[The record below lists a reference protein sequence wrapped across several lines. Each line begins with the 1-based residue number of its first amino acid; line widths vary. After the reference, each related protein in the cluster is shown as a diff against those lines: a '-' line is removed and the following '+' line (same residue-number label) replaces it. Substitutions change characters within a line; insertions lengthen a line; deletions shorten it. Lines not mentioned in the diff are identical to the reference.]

1 MTFSRSSNFAQSAE
15 DEGGLQLAQVG
26 AALQR
31 YWLVIVGTTVAFA
44 ALAQIKSVSD
54 SPNYGGTFE
63 ILTKSVT
70 AEAEVISSISDTLS
84 RDRQRQ
90 EPQTD
95 QKVLDAT
102 KIKVLRSPSLLYP
115 VVNEL
120 QRQYPHITYQ
130 KLFDS
135 LAIQTSV
142 QDILTVTYESS
153 NPQEVEDVLKVVS
166 AAYLNYS
173 LEERQRDI
181 RQGMSFVEKQ
191 LPALETR
198 VKSQQGKLQSFR
210 QRYNLIDP
218 EVQGRQLSEQAG
230 DIAKQRLSTTTAL
243 DEAQLLYQELNQQLS
258 QQSPE
263 FAGSSALSENKR
275 YQDLL
280 ARLAEVESKLAQD
293 SAIYL
298 DGSPEIQ
305 MLQDQ
310 RQNLRP
316 LLIQE
321 AQRVQQQVASRIQE
335 LQNRGQALSQSQGLV
350 NLQIRQLS
358 AIARDYTEI
367 QRELQIAT
375 DNLNQFLAKR
385 EGLQLDAAQRQVP
398 WLLLTPPGEPQQ
410 KSPGM
415 ARNLAMGA
423 GLGLLLGTGLA
434 LALNT
439 VSDAIHTSKE
449 LKQATKLP
457 LLGVIPQHKSLSND
471 AHAYELVWN
480 QAGIADTDMR
490 SDRTV
495 LFLESFRSLFANI
508 QLMKMDQPIRA
519 IAISSAVPSQGK
531 TTTAVHLAQAAAS
544 MGKRVLLVDGD
555 LRRPQL
561 HRRLG
566 LENTTGLADVVSNS
580 LHAFSA
586 VQQVAWNPNLYVM
599 TAGSPADPTQILSA
613 QAMQD
618 FMEASQADFDLVIYD
633 TPPLLGFADAYLLSP
648 YIDGILFVGKLHE
661 LKRPLLEQAMENLK
675 LASAPLL
682 GIVANGS
689 TERSVS
695 TRGYYKYYA
704 RRDEE
709 TEVAIAR
716 NNLSRVL
723 SPLQGRRKKVRK

>member
-1 MTFSRSSNFAQSAE
+1 MTFSKSSNFSQSAD
-15 DEGGLQLAQVG
+15 DEGGLRLAEV
-26 AALQR
+26 ASALQR
-31 YWLVIVGTTVAFA
+31 YWLVIAGTTVVFA
-44 ALAQIKSVSD
+44 SLAQIKSISD
-54 SPNYGGTFE
+54 APDYGGTFE

-84 RDRQRQ
+84 SDRQQQ
-90 EPQTD
+90 EPQSD
-95 QKVLDAT
+95 RKVLDET
-102 KIKVLRSPSLLYP
+102 KMKVLRSPSLLYP

-120 QRQYPHITYQ
+120 QQQYPDLTYQ
-130 KLFDS
+130 KLFDGLKINS
-135 LAIQTSV
+135 SV
-142 QDILTVTYESS
+142 QDILTVSYETSD
-153 NPQEVEDVLKVVS
+153 PKQVEDVLKVVS

-191 LPALETR
+191 LPGLETR
-198 VKSQQGKLQSFR
+198 VKAQQGKLQAFR

-230 DIAKQRLSTTTAL
+230 DISKQQLATRTEL
-243 DEAQLLYQELNQQLS
+243 DEAQLLYQELNQQLA

-263 FAGSSALSENKR
+263 SAGSSALSSNKR
-275 YQDLL
+275 YQDILDRLSEIDSQL
-280 ARLAEVESKLAQD
+280 AKDA
-293 SAIYL
+293 AIYL
-298 DGSPEIQ
+298 SPSPEMQ
-305 MLQDQ
+305 LLQEQ
-310 RQNLRP
+310 RQNLAP
-316 LLIQE
+316 LLTQE
-321 AQRVQQQVASRIQE
+321 AERVRQQVASRIQE
-335 LQNRGQALSQSQGLV
+335 LQNRSQALGESQGLV
-350 NLQIRQLS
+350 NRQIRQLS
-358 AIARDYTEI
+358 AIAREYTEI

-375 DNLNQFLAKR
+375 DNLNQFFAKR

-398 WLLLTPPGEPQQ
+398 WLLLTPPGDPEQR
-410 KSPGM
+410 SPGM
-415 ARNLAMGA
+415 ARNMAMGA
-423 GLGLLLGTGLA
+423 GLGLLLGAGLA
-434 LALNT
+434 LALNK

-449 LKQATKLP
+449 LKQLTKLP
-457 LLGVIPQHKSLSND
+457 LLGVIPQHKSLRND
-471 AHAYELVWN
+471 EHAYELVWN
-480 QAGIADTDMR
+480 QAGIAEGESH

-495 LFLESFRSLFANI
+495 LFLESFRSLFANL
-508 QLMKMDQPIRA
+508 QLMKLDRPMRA

-531 TTTAVHLAQAAAS
+531 STVAVHLAQAAAS

-566 LENTTGLADVVSNS
+566 LENTTGLADVVSQS
-580 LHAFSA
+580 LHAFSV

-599 TAGSPADPTQILSA
+599 TAGSPADPTQVLSA
-613 QAMQD
+613 QGMQD
-618 FMEASQADFDLVIYD
+618 FMKTSQADFDLVIYD

-648 YIDGILFVGKLHE
+648 QIDGILFVGKLHE

-675 LASAPLL
+675 LASAPVL

-704 RRDEE
+704 RRDQE
-709 TEVAIAR
+709 TELAIAK

-723 SPLQGRRKKVRK
+723 SPLQGRRKKVGK